1 MKFFDDLKEKLML
14 KHCPDYLEKMPE
26 DKPGTYQANAIV
38 IYGYWGHLSK
48 VVASKTVEGYV
59 NAYKT
64 SRWLALKAQWK
75 RPTWLTDCGIS
86 YGIKE
91 VTNV

>member
-1 MKFFDDLKEKLML
+1 MWLMR
-14 KHCPDYLEKMPE
+14 KYCPEFEAKMPE
-26 DKPGTYQANAIV
+26 DKPGTYQADAIV

-64 SRWLALKAQWK
+64 ARWLALKAQFL
-75 RPTWLTDCGIS
+75 RPTLLTNCGIS
-86 YGIKE
+86 YGVKKL
-91 VTNV
+91 